1 MKIAILMDAPLRAT
15 LISEKTMERLAAFGE
30 VSVNETDKAERETV
44 RGVLQGADVAIT
56 SWGVP
61 QLDKELLDCAPN
73 LRLVAHA
80 AGSVKG
86 IVSDELYARGIR
98 VVSSAR
104 ILSCGVSETAL
115 GLTICACKNVFGF
128 NESIHNGGWVEDYS
142 VITELYDIT
151 VGVVGCGFAG
161 SHYIE
166 LLGAF
171 GVNVLA
177 YDPLLDEAAIAKMG
191 AKKADLETLLRES
204 DVVSLHAPALDSTHH
219 MIDAHALS
227 LMKEK
232 AILINTARGALVDEA
247 ALAAALRGGKLKY
260 ACIDVTDP
268 EPPAADSPLRAIPNC
283 IMTPHL
289 AGLASNGKRKIGA
302 HVADEIGRFLAGEP
316 LVSEIT
322 QAMLATIA

>member
-30 VSVNETDKAERETV
+30 VAVNETDRAERETV
-44 RGVLQGADVAIT
+44 RAVLKDADIAIT

-86 IVSDELYARGIR
+86 VVSDELYARGVR

-104 ILSCGVSETAL
+104 ILSYGVSETAL

-128 NESIHNGGWVEDYS
+128 NESIHRGGWVEDYS

-191 AKKADLETLLRES
+191 AKKIR
-204 DVVSLHAPALDSTHH
+204 
-219 MIDAHALS
+219 
-227 LMKEK
+227 
-232 AILINTARGALVDEA
+232 R
-247 ALAAALRGGKLKY
+247 
-260 ACIDVTDP
+260 
-268 EPPAADSPLRAIPNC
+268 
-283 IMTPHL
+283 
-289 AGLASNGKRKIGA
+289 
-302 HVADEIGRFLAGEP
+302 
-316 LVSEIT
+316 IT
-322 QAMLATIA
+322 